1 MGYPPA
7 MPPRIG
13 QPLLHPQPTQPE
25 TSTSNAGR
33 PNEFYAYTRGMS
45 LPPST
50 EQRPFYRTTYG
61 PIAQLPNQN
70 PVMQEQMSLSNMN
83 PSMADHQ
90 MPTLGPYLYEQAS
103 GSRRPAP
110 DEEEEDTTDRK
121 NKRRIID

>member
-13 QPLLHPQPTQPE
+13 QPVLHPQPAQPE
-25 TSTSNAGR
+25 TSTSNSGR

-61 PIAQLPNQN
+61 PLAQLPNQN
-70 PVMQEQMSLSNMN
+70 PQMSLSNMN
-83 PSMADHQ
+83 PSMTDLQ
-90 MPTLGPYLYEQAS
+90 MPTLGPYPYGQAS

-110 DEEEEDTTDRK
+110 DEDEDTTDSRK